1 MEATRTPARLAETEK
16 SRFLGRTF
24 GWMALALFISAA
36 AAYFT
41 ATSEPL
47 LRFLFGISE
56 TGARGRP
63 VGFFALVILELVLVI
78 ALSASIRKISP
89 FFAGLGFLVYSV
101 VNGMTLS
108 SIFLIYQISSIA
120 TAFFS
125 TSILF
130 SVMSLW
136 GLTTKKNLASW
147 GRYLMMALLGVII
160 ASATGWFISFF
171 TKTPLPMM
179 DMLVSFAIVII
190 FTALTA
196 YDAQKIL
203 KTAEYA
209 RNTDDYKK
217 VSILAALEFYLDF
230 INILLALLRIFGKKK

>member
-1 MEATRTPARLAETEK
+1 
-16 SRFLGRTF
+16 
-24 GWMALALFISAA
+24 
-36 AAYFT
+36 
-41 ATSEPL
+41 
-47 LRFLFGISE
+47 
-56 TGARGRP
+56 
-63 VGFFALVILELVLVI
+63 
-78 ALSASIRKISP
+78 
-89 FFAGLGFLVYSV
+89 
-101 VNGMTLS
+101 
-108 SIFLIYQISSIA
+108 
-120 TAFFS
+120 
-125 TSILF
+125 
-130 SVMSLW
+130 
-136 GLTTKKNLASW
+136 
-147 GRYLMMALLGVII
+147 MMALLGVII

-217 VSILAALEFYLDF
+217 VSILAALELYLDF